1 MPTTSTL
8 LVTDPARPRWDGD
21 GPRPLPIHFWEP
33 DGPGPHPV
41 VLLSH
46 GTGGRASDL
55 AWLAETLSRAGF
67 LVAATDHHGN
77 TSAGDYLPEG
87 FAFVWERPTD
97 LSRVL
102 DVVLARGDADPAR
115 VGAAGFS
122 LGGYTTIAL
131 LGGRIDPVVATLVL
145 AGAAPLPPLP
155 EYPDLVDA
163 LRARHDEAE
172 IAAPIAA
179 GAGSRRDARVRA
191 GFAIAPSIGAL
202 VDPASLAEI
211 TAPLALRWGDADD
224 NAVPED
230 NALAYLA
237 GVPTASG
244 HSVGSDIGHYVF
256 LAASEDP
263 GDVRGTVA
271 QDAVAFFTRELASS
285 AKM

>member
-1 MPTTSTL
+1 M
-8 LVTDPARPRWDGD
+8 TDPARPRWDGD
-21 GPRPLPIHFWEP
+21 GPRPLPIHLWEP
-33 DGPGPHPV
+33 DGAGPHPV

-46 GTGGRASDL
+46 GTGGRARDL
-55 AWLAETLSRAGF
+55 AWLAESLASAGF

-77 TSAGDYLPEG
+77 TSAGAYLPEG
-87 FAFVWERPTD
+87 FAFVWERPPD

-115 VGAAGFS
+115 IGAAGFS

-131 LGGRIDPVVATLVL
+131 LGARIDPVVAGLVL
-145 AGAAPLPPLP
+145 SGAAPMPPLP
-155 EYPDLVDA
+155 EFPDL
-163 LRARHDEAE
+163 LERLHARHDADD
-172 IAAPIAA
+172 IAARIAA
-179 GAGSRRDARVRA
+179 GATSRRDPRVRA

-224 NAVPED
+224 NAVPET
-230 NALAYLA
+230 NALAYRA

-244 HSVGSDIGHYVF
+244 HSVGRDIGHDVF

-263 GDVRGTVA
+263 GGVRGAVA
-271 QDAVAFFTRELASS
+271 QDAVAFFTRELAPS